1 LDGAA
6 IITNSPSVENELDPD
21 NVVCTVGKVIG
32 GSLSHGYLYG
42 DTFHVKSTT
51 NAINVAYTSRELGP
65 HQDLTYYESKPGF
78 QLLHCASMPPNIIG
92 GESILIDSMAAA
104 HTFRQI
110 APDLFAT
117 LVNCP
122 ATFVKDR
129 EGARMT
135 YSRPHIVLQSDYC
148 GRRGTNTNTNDN
160 DIDIASNGEIVGV
173 HWAPPFEGP
182 LRIHP
187 NCVEDY
193 YRAYAAFELMLDDT
207 KCPLACSQATGLD
220 LSLTTELASFGNDYT
235 WQSRLKAGEIMVFN
249 NTRMLHGRRSFELPK
264 STETEETETDM
275 ERHLIGAYTNID
287 DSLNR
292 YRVFLNEMDLH
303 RIIPNVGNGSQ
314 SALPP

>member
-1 LDGAA
+1 MDGAA
-6 IITNSPSVENELDPD
+6 IVTNSPSVENESDPD

-51 NAINVAYTSRELGP
+51 NAINVAYTSHELGP
-65 HQDLTYYESKPGF
+65 HQDLAYYESKPGF

-92 GESILIDSMAAA
+92 GESILIDCMAAA
-104 HTFRQI
+104 HTFRQL
-110 APDLFAT
+110 APDLFAI

-148 GRRGTNTNTNDN
+148 GGGNNNDF
-160 DIDIASNGEIVGV
+160 ASNGEIVGV

-207 KCPLACSQATGLD
+207 TCPRACSQATGLD
-220 LSLTTELASFGNDYT
+220 LSLTTKLASFGNDYT
-235 WQSRLKAGEIMVFN
+235 WQSRLKPGEIIVFN
-249 NTRMLHGRRSFELPK
+249 NTRMLHGRRKFELPK
-264 STETEETETDM
+264 SAEIEEMEIEL

-303 RIIPNVGNGSQ
+303 RLIPNVGNGSQ

>member
-1 LDGAA
+1 M
-6 IITNSPSVENELDPD
+6 
-21 NVVCTVGKVIG
+21 
-32 GSLSHGYLYG
+32 
-42 DTFHVKSTT
+42 
-51 NAINVAYTSRELGP
+51 
-65 HQDLTYYESKPGF
+65 Q
-78 QLLHCASMPPNIIG
+78 
-92 GESILIDSMAAA
+92 
-104 HTFRQI
+104 
-110 APDLFAT
+110 
-117 LVNCP
+117 
-122 ATFVKDR
+122 
-129 EGARMT
+129 
-135 YSRPHIVLQSDYC
+135 VL
-148 GRRGTNTNTNDN
+148 
-160 DIDIASNGEIVGV
+160 GV